1 MVLNSCRIRRQD
13 LLFHPEERN
22 QLNSIT
28 LVLKTNVPSQ
38 IISPT
43 SLLCTNSHQFKYG
56 GVKQVNKQPRDL
68 IQKDNVRRELERA
81 MWREREEKTCMGMC
95 ILVGLQESN
104 KNEGKTCTKTKKPLR
119 ERSTVERRRQNN

>member
-13 LLFHPEERN
+13 LLFHQEERN

-43 SLLCTNSHQFKYG
+43 SLLCTNSHQFKYV
-56 GVKQVNKQPRDL
+56 GVKQVNKQPDL
-68 IQKDNVRRELERA
+68 IQKDNVRRELGRA
-81 MWREREEKTCMGMC
+81 LWREREEKAC
-95 ILVGLQESN
+95 IRPGQGGLGGN
-104 KNEGKTCTKTKKPLR
+104 TR
-119 ERSTVERRRQNN
+119 EQGHGW